1 MLYGIKFVTSYLLGT
16 DIAGRNLRVFPDDTF
31 IASYPRSGNT
41 WTRFLIANL
50 MHPARPVTF
59 ANIEAVIPD
68 ATALSSRKLKRVPR
82 PRLIKTH
89 EYFEPR
95 YRRVIYLVR
104 DPRDVAL
111 SLYNFRRKY
120 RSVDDSYP
128 IERYVTERFLPGDLD
143 ISWGEHVGS
152 WLGTRMN
159 QPGFLLLRYEDLLR
173 DPPRELSRL
182 ASFLGIAASTETLSQ
197 AIERSSANRLR
208 QLEKVEH
215 EAWVTTKGKRADV
228 PFIAEAVAGAWKRKL
243 PEPSAAV
250 IEAAWG
256 HLMDFL
262 GYERSAPR
270 GSNVR
275 AFVSNA
281 TAR

>member
-1 MLYGIKFVTSYLLGT
+1 LGT
-16 DIAGRNLRVFPDDTF
+16 DIAGRNLKVFPDDTF

-50 MHPARPVTF
+50 MHPEKPVTF
-59 ANIEAVIPD
+59 ANIETIIPD
-68 ATALSSRKLKRVPR
+68 ATALSSRELKRVPR

-95 YRRVIYLVR
+95 FRKVIYLVR
-104 DPRDVAL
+104 DPRDVVL

-128 IERYVTERFLPGDLD
+128 IERYVAERFLPGDLD
-143 ISWGEHVGS
+143 VSWGEHVGS

-159 QPGFLLLRYEDLLR
+159 QPGFLLVRYEDLLQ
-173 DPPRELSRL
+173 DPTRELCRL
-182 ASFLGIAASTETLSQ
+182 ASFLGIAASTETLTQ

-228 PFIAEAVAGAWKRKL
+228 PFIAEAVAGTWKQKL
-243 PEPSAAV
+243 PAPSVAL
-250 IEAAWG
+250 IESAWG
-256 HLMDFL
+256 HLMNSL
-262 GYERSAPR
+262 GYETSAPR
-270 GSNVR
+270 SSNVR
-275 AFVSNA
+275 ATVA
-281 TAR
+281 